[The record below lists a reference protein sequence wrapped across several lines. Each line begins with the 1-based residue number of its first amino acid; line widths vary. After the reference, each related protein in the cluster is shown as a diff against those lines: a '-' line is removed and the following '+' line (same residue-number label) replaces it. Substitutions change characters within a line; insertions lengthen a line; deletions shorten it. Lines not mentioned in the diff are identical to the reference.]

1 MAARRILPVRARR
14 LGPALSRRPAPP
26 SPPRLFP
33 SSSHRLIGIAIVIVL
48 ALLVWRLAS
57 LFVLLFGA
65 IVFSVALD
73 AMADQVKRF
82 TGLAHRWAML
92 AVVMLLLAFFT
103 LVFWLMGDILGQQL
117 SHIREQLP
125 PAAEAVKGWLRSR
138 PMASTLLDAWEDIKA
153 AGVPWG
159 RIAGFAGLT
168 LNALASTLLVVV
180 LGIYLATQPQ
190 LYQGG
195 LVRLAPPAFR
205 PRLAAALNSS
215 ARGLRSWLLGQLISM
230 LFVGLSTG
238 LGLWG
243 LGIPLAA
250 TVGLIS
256 GLLGFVPFF
265 GPIASGL
272 FAVVL
277 AFVQG
282 PQAAFDV
289 LILVVVIQQV
299 EGQVLMPLV
308 QRWTVALP
316 PVLGIAA
323 GVVFAVLFGITGLL
337 FATPLMVVMMI
348 LVQKLYIEDYLER
361 HWAETTL
368 G

>member
-125 PAAEAVKGWLRSR
+125 PAAEAVGEEPRGPSR
-138 PMASTLLDAWEDIKA
+138 FQREPETIQSE
-153 AGVPWG
+153 
-159 RIAGFAGLT
+159 RI
-168 LNALASTLLVVV
+168 
-180 LGIYLATQPQ
+180 
-190 LYQGG
+190 
-195 LVRLAPPAFR
+195 
-205 PRLAAALNSS
+205 
-215 ARGLRSWLLGQLISM
+215 GQ
-230 LFVGLSTG
+230 
-238 LGLWG
+238 
-243 LGIPLAA
+243 
-250 TVGLIS
+250 
-256 GLLGFVPFF
+256 
-265 GPIASGL
+265 
-272 FAVVL
+272 
-277 AFVQG
+277 
-282 PQAAFDV
+282 
-289 LILVVVIQQV
+289 
-299 EGQVLMPLV
+299 
-308 QRWTVALP
+308 R
-316 PVLGIAA
+316 
-323 GVVFAVLFGITGLL
+323 
-337 FATPLMVVMMI
+337 
-348 LVQKLYIEDYLER
+348 R
-361 HWAETTL
+361 
-368 G
+368 